1 MYKRQ
6 LQHADVRDDADHDG
20 AHHQANT
27 HECDEHQ
34 ADGVHDVGHRT
45 HDDAHVVGVRDR
57 LLIVAGGFDLLVV
70 RIDVIEYALLGLKV
84 ARENLNRDGVCLIR
98 IAQRGQI
105 VVVGELRSLGIAH
118 HERTQVLGVHV
129 EVNGMSKKEII
140 VSNVSEEHN
149 NPIAELVQVACR
161 FDSEIILESDNRR
174 INAKSIM
181 GIMAF
186 NPSKGMTVNIE
197 ANGEDEQEALVAMEK
212 FLVCE

>member
-1 MYKRQ
+1 
-6 LQHADVRDDADHDG
+6 
-20 AHHQANT
+20 
-27 HECDEHQ
+27 
-34 ADGVHDVGHRT
+34 
-45 HDDAHVVGVRDR
+45 
-57 LLIVAGGFDLLVV
+57 
-70 RIDVIEYALLGLKV
+70 
-84 ARENLNRDGVCLIR
+84 
-98 IAQRGQI
+98 
-105 VVVGELRSLGIAH
+105 
-118 HERTQVLGVHV
+118 
-129 EVNGMSKKEII
+129 MSKKEII

-186 NPSKGMTVNIE
+186 NPSKGMRVNIE